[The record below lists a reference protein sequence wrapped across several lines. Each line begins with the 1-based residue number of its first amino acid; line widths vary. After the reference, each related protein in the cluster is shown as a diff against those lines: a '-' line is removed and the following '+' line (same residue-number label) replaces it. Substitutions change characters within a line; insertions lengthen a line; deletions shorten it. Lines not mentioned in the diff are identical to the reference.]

1 MKAIFIFPVIILFS
15 CNKPVISGEI
25 VKETRKA
32 GSFSSISLS
41 VSANVYLSQGSQ
53 QNIEIEG
60 DKESITK
67 IETIVEGNMLKI
79 KPKENYNACTGKIN
93 LYIVVPA
100 IERLIVTGSGNVLGQ
115 TPLKTNELTMSVSG
129 SGSIRIQQLDVNRAD
144 VDISGSGNIELTSGK
159 AKNALNILV
168 TGSGN
173 YAGDGF
179 QADKV
184 KVNITGSGSARVWA
198 VSDLETY
205 ITGSGNLYY
214 KGNPLINANAVG
226 SGRTRAIEN

>member
-15 CNKPVISGEI
+15 CSKSLISGEI
-25 VKETRKA
+25 VKDTRKV

-60 DKESITK
+60 DKESLTK

-79 KPKENYNACTGKIN
+79 KTKEIYNACTGKIN
-93 LYIVVPA
+93 IYIVVPV
-100 IERLIVTGSGNVLGQ
+100 IERLIVTGSGNVISQ
-115 TPLKTNELTMSVSG
+115 NPLKINELTMNVSG
-129 SGSIRIQQLDVNRAD
+129 SGSIKIQQLTVNQVDVE
-144 VDISGSGNIELTSGK
+144 ISGSGNIELTSGK
-159 AKNALNILV
+159 AENALDIIV

-173 YAGDGF
+173 YAGEGF
-179 QADKV
+179 QANKV

-205 ITGSGNLYY
+205 ITGSGNVYY

-226 SGRTRAIEN
+226 SGRTRAMEK

>member
-1 MKAIFIFPVIILFS
+1 MKAVFIFPVIILFS
-15 CNKPVISGEI
+15 CSKPVISGEI
-25 VKETRKA
+25 IKETRKV

-53 QNIEIEG
+53 QKVEIEG
-60 DKESITK
+60 DKESLAK
-67 IETIVEGNMLKI
+67 IETIVDGNMLKI
-79 KPKENYNACTGKIN
+79 KTKEIYNACTGKIN

-100 IERLIVTGSGNVLGQ
+100 IERLIVTGSGNVISQ

-129 SGSIRIQQLDVNRAD
+129 SGSIRIQQLDVNQAD
-144 VDISGSGNIELTSGK
+144 VDISGSGNIELISGK
-159 AKNALNILV
+159 AKNTLEIIV

-173 YAGDGF
+173 YAGEGF
-179 QADKV
+179 QAEKA

-205 ITGSGNLYY
+205 ISGSGNVYY
-214 KGNPLINANAVG
+214 KGNPLVNANAVG